1 MFVRCLVALAGRD
14 FSHAPGDLYECDD
27 ASAVRLVANGI
38 AEYVSPDAQVR
49 ETPVESAVVSAP
61 ERAVVR
67 GKKR

>member
-27 ASAVRLVANGI
+27 ASAARLVANGI
-38 AEYVSPDAQVR
+38 AEHVVLEAPAR